1 MRSDMSW
8 DLFIYFAVAAALLW
22 VAGAV
27 TAYFRKD
34 TAPAFFL
41 SLAGTSVLLVFIVLM
56 WVSMKRP
63 PLRTM
68 GETRLWYS
76 FFLSVAGA
84 VIYRKWGFD
93 WILSYGTMMAVMF
106 LCINIFKPE
115 IHTAE
120 LMPALRSVWF
130 VPHVTVYMFS
140 YALLGAA
147 MILSFVFAAR
157 PHHDADL
164 TRCDILV
171 RIGWAFLSMG
181 MAMGALWA
189 KDAWGDWWTWD
200 PKETWALATWLGYLF
215 YLHARPLIRDRR
227 VAFGVLFFCF
237 LLLCMTWFGVNY
249 LPSAQMSIHTY

>member
-1 MRSDMSW
+1 MTMGW
-8 DLFIYFAVAAALLW
+8 EHFIFFAAAAALLW
-22 VAGAV
+22 VSGAV
-27 TAYFRKD
+27 TAFVRRD
-34 TAPAFFL
+34 TTLSFAM
-41 SLAGTSVLLVFIVLM
+41 SLAGTSVLLAFIVLM
-56 WVSMKRP
+56 WVSLERP

-76 FFLSVAGA
+76 FFLSIVGA
-84 VIYRKWGFD
+84 VTYRRWGFK
-93 WILSYGTMMAVMF
+93 WILSYGSMMAVMF
-106 LCINIFKPE
+106 LCINVFKPE

-147 MILSFVFAAR
+147 MILSLVFAFK
-157 PHHDADL
+157 PHGDDDL
-164 TRCDILV
+164 VRCDILV

-189 KDAWGDWWTWD
+189 KEAWGDWWSWD
-200 PKETWALATWLGYLF
+200 PKETWALATWLGYLL
-215 YLHARPLIRDRR
+215 YLHARPIFKDRR
-227 VAFGVLFFCF
+227 IAAALLVFCF

-249 LPSAQMSIHTY
+249 LPSAKGVSVHTY